1 MGTLEA
7 AVVNPLRSLSP
18 GAVTLNRLPAGK
30 GGPPGPL
37 QVMPAEFS
45 PFPSSSPL
53 LVGRALL
60 PGSSLAEVA
69 LWWHWGWWPWN
80 APFLPKSPRLGRKE
94 GEKEPEQV

>member
-45 PFPSSSPL
+45 SFPSSSPL
-53 LVGRALL
+53 LGGTDAPPRLQPGRGGPLV
-60 PGSSLAEVA
+60 AEGMVA
-69 LWWHWGWWPWN
+69 LEC
-80 APFLPKSPRLGRKE
+80 PFPSQISQAGEEGGRE
-94 GEKEPEQV
+94 GA